1 MWSNLWNNIN
11 NWFNDVTYDVK
22 AFFVDNSRNPILWIV
37 IIIIGLL
44 VFEFVYKS
52 LNKDQED

>member
-22 AFFVDNSRNPILWIV
+22 AFFVDNSR
-37 IIIIGLL
+37 
-44 VFEFVYKS
+44 F
-52 LNKDQED
+52 

>member
-22 AFFVDNSRNPILWIV
+22 AFFVDNSRNPILWIAIV
-37 IIIIGLL
+37 IIGLL

-52 LNKDQED
+52 LNKD